1 VPAADERT
9 PVLIG
14 AGQITHREPD
24 VAVDAAELM
33 VRAARAAADDAGGG
47 RRVLAALDTIAVP
60 NILCWPYVNPAR
72 LVAERLGV
80 QPRHEIYT
88 AIGGNTPQMLVD
100 TLATRIAAGQV
111 RTALVTGVE
120 AVRSVRRA
128 VAGGA
133 AIAWPRGEGTP
144 ERLGDG
150 RDGGSD
156 QERAHG
162 LAMPIEIY
170 PLFENAYRAA
180 RGWTI
185 AEHRARLGTLCARL
199 AATAAEHPQ
208 AWIRQAFSANAIT
221 TPSAENR
228 LVAFPYPK
236 RMTANIDVDQAAAVL
251 LTSVAG
257 ARTLGIPEARWLYLH
272 GAAEAS
278 DVWLVSERDD
288 LARSPAIA
296 ACTRA
301 ALAMAGIAL
310 ARVEAFDLYSCFPCA
325 VEIAARE
332 LGLAD
337 DDPRPLSVTGGLPYF
352 GGPGNDYSLHGI
364 ATMLDRLR
372 ARPGSFGM
380 VTALGWYMTKHAVG
394 VYGTDRPAEPW
405 VGAAGDSTQDEADR
419 VPAVPLVATPQGPG
433 TVETYTIVYGRD
445 GACERGTVL
454 GRLDG
459 GRRFVARLPDDRT
472 LLEALTRSEG
482 IGLRGHVRTE
492 NAVARFE
499 PG

>member
-1 VPAADERT
+1 MAAANDRT
-9 PVLIG
+9 PVLVG

-24 VAVDAAELM
+24 AAVDAAELM

-47 RRVLAALDTIAVP
+47 RRLLAALDTIAIP

-80 QPRHEIYT
+80 QPPHEIYT
-88 AIGGNTPQMLVD
+88 AIGGNTPQMLID
-100 TLATRIAAGQV
+100 TMATRIAAGEV
-111 RTALVTGVE
+111 RTALVAGVE

-133 AIAWPRGEGTP
+133 KIAWPRGDGTP

-156 QERAHG
+156 HERAHG
-162 LAMPIEIY
+162 LAMPVEIY

-185 AEHRARLGTLCARL
+185 AEHQARLGALCARL

-208 AWIRQAFSANAIT
+208 GWLRQAFSADAIV

-228 LVAFPYPK
+228 MVAFPYPK

-257 ARTLGIPEARWLYLH
+257 ARTLGIPEARWVYLH
-272 GAAEAS
+272 GAAEAH

-301 ALAMAGIAL
+301 ALAMAGLEPSRI
-310 ARVEAFDLYSCFPCA
+310 EAFDLYSCFPCA

-364 ATMLDRLR
+364 ATMMDRLR
-372 ARPGSFGM
+372 ARPGAFGM

-394 VYGTDRPAEPW
+394 VYGTDRPPAPW
-405 VGAAGDSTQDEADR
+405 GGAACDSTQREADR
-419 VPAVPLVATPQGPG
+419 VPAVPLATAPHGPG
-433 TVETYTIVYGRD
+433 TVETYTIVYRRD

-454 GRLDG
+454 GRLED

-472 LLEALTRSEG
+472 LLDALTRSEG
-482 IGLRGHVRTE
+482 VGLRGQVRTE
-492 NAVARFE
+492 NGVGRFE